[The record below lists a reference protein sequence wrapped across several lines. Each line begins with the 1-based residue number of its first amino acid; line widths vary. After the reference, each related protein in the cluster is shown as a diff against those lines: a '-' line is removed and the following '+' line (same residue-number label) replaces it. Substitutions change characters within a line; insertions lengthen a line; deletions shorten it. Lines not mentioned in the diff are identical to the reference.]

1 MHCLAEMPGSA
12 CFCLLP
18 LPMERRCVMNI
29 LNWRE
34 HADNFFDDP
43 MLVMAVIVTG
53 VSGVFVFTFISRLMN
68 AGDRR
73 RPH

>member
-1 MHCLAEMPGSA
+1 
-12 CFCLLP
+12 
-18 LPMERRCVMNI
+18 MNI

-34 HADNFFDDP
+34 HTDNFFDDP

-53 VSGVFVFTFISRLMN
+53 LAGVFVYTFISRLMN

-73 RPH
+73 RPR

>member
-1 MHCLAEMPGSA
+1 
-12 CFCLLP
+12 
-18 LPMERRCVMNI
+18 MERRCVMNI